1 MSAAGDL
8 SAASSPTS
16 NGDDVDQSWK
26 QGSFHRFLPRMPSD
40 QKTVALH
47 STVLVLLGERVAVEA
62 LLLVMAPFRTEAVLT
77 VLHQNDPP

>member
-8 SAASSPTS
+8 SAAAQHRTTTMLI
-16 NGDDVDQSWK
+16 NL
-26 QGSFHRFLPRMPSD
+26 GSRVPFTDSFPVMPSD

-47 STVLVLLGERVAVEA
+47 STLLVLLGERVAVEA

-77 VLHQNDPP
+77 VLHRNDPP